1 MPRREKISQKLP
13 QRSKI
18 FETLFNTGGIIK
30 WRGLSPRENRV
41 KLKNI
46 EMANKK
52 TPTNTLTRNLNELA
66 EPTGNIY
73 ETVVVLAKRANQIA
87 IAEKK
92 ELTRKLEDFKNDR
105 DTMEEVFENRE
116 QIEISKYYER
126 QPKPSLVAIEEF
138 KEGEIS
144 YRMAKQDE

>member
-1 MPRREKISQKLP
+1 MYNIMGALFPQPEKRKVTI
-13 QRSKI
+13 
-18 FETLFNTGGIIK
+18 
-30 WRGLSPRENRV
+30 
-41 KLKNI
+41 KNI

-52 TPTNTLTRNLNELA
+52 TPTNTQTRNLNELA
-66 EPTGNIY
+66 APTGNIY
-73 ETVVVLAKRANQIA
+73 ESVVILAKRANQIA

-92 ELTRKLEDFKNDR
+92 ELTRRLEDFKNDR

-138 KEGEIS
+138 KDGEVS
-144 YRMAKQDE
+144 YRMAKQDED